1 MITVFALANGRS
13 GTRFLCH
20 LLRHNLKNAV
30 CRHEPYFDWGN
41 PSMFGPPI
49 HDHTQG
55 NLERIHQLLLC
66 KQRFIARLMARRRC
80 DAYVETSHAFL
91 KSYYDL
97 APEFFPQSKL
107 VHLVRHPLKTARS
120 ETNRELWIDSI
131 RFPWRHYRTDDGR
144 RLFRWS
150 LTGDEPI
157 YQAVGLSR
165 PTLFQHYAIQWIE
178 VENRAMQF
186 LDQFEKHDDCAT
198 ISSPRDLNDPNRVQA
213 MIERL
218 GLEQAHKKV
227 NITGKRNR
235 TPGAKTTITSQ
246 GEDEFR
252 EVVDRLP
259 DKYLEIF
266 RHPPYAEQE
275 WATWLQR

>member
-1 MITVFALANGRS
+1 MITVFALASGRS

-20 LLRHNLKNAV
+20 LFRNNLKGAV

-41 PSMFGPPI
+41 PSMFGTPI
-49 HDHTQG
+49 HDHTHG
-55 NLERIHQLLLC
+55 RLDRIRQQLSR
-66 KQRFIARLMARRRC
+66 KQRFIARRRC
-80 DAYVETSHAFL
+80 ETYVETSHSFL

-97 APEFFPQSKL
+97 APEFFPQSKF

-131 RFPWRHYRTDDGR
+131 RFPWGRYRTEDGR

-157 YQAVGLSR
+157 YQAVGLPR

-186 LDQFEKHDDCAT
+186 LDQFDKHDDCVT
-198 ISSPRDLNDPNRVQA
+198 MNSPRDLNDPDKVRE
-213 MIERL
+213 MIDRL
-218 GLEQAHKKV
+218 GLELAGGEV
-227 NITGKRNR
+227 RIAGKRNR
-235 TPGAKTTITSQ
+235 TPGAKTTISNRE
-246 GEDEFR
+246 EDEFR
-252 EVVDRLP
+252 EVISRLP
-259 DKYLEIF
+259 DEYLKIF
-266 RHPPYAEQE
+266 RRPPYAEYD
-275 WATWLQR
+275 WVDWLRR

>member
-165 PTLFQHYAIQWIE
+165 PTLFQHSAIQWIE